1 MKPVVFDGGSEEERR
16 RVLEVHDAYL
26 DANATF
32 DVGALARIWDDDPTD
47 VFFNLNGHTYVGR
60 EQWFRLWDYYRDRL
74 RTGRWE
80 PDDVKVLI
88 RGDLAVLTSH
98 RLSPIKWIGSEPP
111 PATFRDRPERRSR
124 ATMVMERRA
133 GGWKITHVH
142 FSEATQEP
150 RPGGI

>member
-1 MKPVVFDGGSEEERR
+1 MNPVVFDGGSEEDRR

-32 DVGALARIWDDDPTD
+32 DVQALARVWDDDPTD

-60 EQWFRLWDYYRDRL
+60 DQWFRLWDHYRPRL

-80 PDDVKVLI
+80 PDDIKVLI

-98 RLSPIKWIGSEPP
+98 RLSPIQWIGSEPA

-124 ATMVMERRA
+124 ATMVMVRRGA
-133 GGWKITHVH
+133 GWKIAHVH
-142 FSEATQEP
+142 FSETSQEP